1 MRMRAFPSPCLSP
14 HRSKVA
20 AIILCSLFILFA
32 LPLALAQIN
41 PNSDAFISTPDGSNV
56 LVVQLKDPPVAAYSG
71 GINGMT
77 ATQPAPGQR
86 LNLKSNAA
94 TNYLKYLAQE
104 QQTFTKWL
112 AQKFPAAQVV
122 TQIQVVANAVA
133 VVPNGATAAAIAK
146 GPFVARVDTSVLF
159 HPSMDV
165 SFSLINAPAL
175 WAQLGSQSNA
185 GAGIKVGIIDTGIDF
200 GHPFLTDNT
209 LTPPPGFPKC
219 DVRDSAVSIP
229 DTQCLFVSNK
239 VIVAKV
245 FQTNTK
251 FDAHAAQ
258 EHGTHVSG
266 TVAGVFGTPAPFV
279 SAPLTGV
286 APKAFLG
293 NYNVFPGDITNS
305 PDYVIA
311 RAVDEAVRDGMDVLN
326 LSLGGAATKRSDVT
340 MVAVNNAAK
349 AGVVVSVAAGNS
361 GPGEGTV
368 ESPGVA
374 ENVITAGAITNP
386 HFVGI
391 KVTPNGMTP
400 LGAALGAFNNF
411 GAVAGVPYTEPVPS
425 NGCTSITAD
434 LTGQVA
440 IIFRGTCSFSTKIR
454 FAQQANA
461 IGVLIAN
468 NTLGD
473 PSAMAQDGTPDQPTI
488 PAAMISKTNGIAMT
502 NNPVKTVDIDGTT
515 EQEFLTLAEGS
526 ADLLAT
532 FSSRG
537 PAAFSYLIKP
547 DVDGPGVNV
556 YSSIPTAFCGV
567 PECYAFFQG
576 TSMATPHVA
585 GSAAL
590 LRQLHPNWSVA
601 QIKSALV
608 NSAHRP
614 VNNINTGAE
623 SLNPMDRGAG
633 RLDLAA
639 AGTVPVT
646 FDPVSI
652 SFGVFTGIPPVNFPK
667 TVTVQN
673 VTGTAQQCTV
683 VASSPIAPVVSVS
696 PANLAVAPGRT
707 ATITLTLNATGW
719 AANDY
724 YGDVT
729 VTCGS
734 AAPLHVAWWVRLSS
748 K

>member
-1 MRMRAFPSPCLSP
+1 MRMRALSSPSPLRP
-14 HRSKVA
+14 KVA
-20 AIILCSLFILFA
+20 AIILCSLFLLLS
-32 LPLALAQIN
+32 LPGSAQQIN
-41 PNSDAFISTPDGSNV
+41 PNSDAFISTSGGSNV
-56 LVVQLKDPPVAAYSG
+56 LVVQLKDPPVAAYKG
-71 GINGMT
+71 GINGMA

-122 TQIQVVANAVA
+122 TQLQVVANAIA

-146 GPFVARVDTSVLF
+146 GPFVASVDTSVMF

-209 LTPPPGFPKC
+209 LTPPAGFPKC

-293 NYNVFPGDITNS
+293 NYNVFPGDITSS

-340 MVAVNNAAK
+340 MVAVNNAAN
-349 AGVVVSVAAGNS
+349 AGVVVAVAAGNS
-361 GPGEGTV
+361 GPGQGTV

-411 GAVAGVPYTEPVPS
+411 GAIAGVPYSTTVPS
-425 NGCTSITAD
+425 NGCTAITNNVA
-434 LTGQVA
+434 GQVA
-440 IIFRGTCSFSTKIR
+440 LIFRGTCSFSTKIR
-454 FAQQANA
+454 FAQEAGA
-461 IGVLIAN
+461 IGVLMAN

-488 PAAMISKTNGIAMT
+488 PAAMVSKTNGIAMA

-537 PAAFSYLIKP
+537 PAAFSFLIKP

-614 VNNINTGAE
+614 VNDINTGLE
-623 SLNPMDRGAG
+623 SLNPMNRGAG

-646 FDPVSI
+646 FDPVSV
-652 SFGVFTGIPPVNFPK
+652 SFGVFTGIPPVNFPE
-667 TVTVQN
+667 TVSVQN
-673 VTGTAQQCTV
+673 VTGSGQQCTV

-696 PANLAVAPGRT
+696 PANLAIAPGDT
-707 ATITLTLNATGW
+707 AAITLTLNATGF
-719 AANDY
+719 AFGDY

-734 AAPLHVAWWVRLSS
+734 SVLRVPWWVRLSS

>member
-1 MRMRAFPSPCLSP
+1 MRMRAFPSRVSSP
-14 HRSKVA
+14 LPSKVA
-20 AIILCSLFILFA
+20 ALILCGLFVSLSLVGS
-32 LPLALAQIN
+32 AQIN
-41 PNSDAFISTPDGSNV
+41 PNSDAFVSAPDGSGV
-56 LVVQLKDPPVAAYSG
+56 LVVQLKDAPVAAYSG
-71 GINGMT
+71 GITGLT

-94 TNYLKYLAQE
+94 INYQKYLAQE

-112 AQKFPAAQVV
+112 GQKFPAAQVV

-133 VVPNGATAAAIAK
+133 VIPNGASAAAIAK
-146 GPFVARVDTSVLF
+146 GPFVARVDTSVMF

-165 SFSLINAPAL
+165 AASLINAPAL
-175 WAQLGSQSNA
+175 WGQLGSQANA

-200 GHPFLTDNT
+200 GHPFLTDNS

-219 DVRDSAVSIP
+219 DVADSAVKIP
-229 DTQCLFVSNK
+229 DTNCLFVSNK

-266 TVAGVFGTPAPFV
+266 TVAGVFGTTAPLL

-326 LSLGGAATKRSDVT
+326 LSLGGTATKRSDVT

-349 AGVVVSVAAGNS
+349 AGVVVAVAAGNS

-411 GAVAGVPYTEPVPS
+411 GVLAGFPYTEPAPS
-425 NGCTSITAD
+425 NGCAPITTD

-440 IIFRGTCSFSTKIR
+440 LIFRGTCSFSTKIR
-454 FAQQANA
+454 FAQQAGA
-461 IGVLIAN
+461 KGVLIAN

-488 PAAMISKTNGIAMT
+488 PAAMISKTNGIAMAG
-502 NNPVKTVDIDGTT
+502 NSVKTVDIDGTA

-590 LRQLHPNWSVA
+590 LRQLHPNWTVA

-633 RLDLAA
+633 RLDLSA
-639 AGTVPVT
+639 AGAVPVT
-646 FDPVSI
+646 FDPVSVR
-652 SFGVFTGIPPVNFPK
+652 FGVFTGIPPVNFPES
-667 TVTVQN
+667 VTVQN

-696 PANLAVAPGRT
+696 PANLAIAPGRT
-707 ATITLTLNATGW
+707 AGITLTLNATGW
-719 AANDY
+719 AFGDY

-734 AAPLHVAWWVRLSS
+734 SVLRVPW
-748 K
+748 